1 MESYLELNEYRLNLI
16 MLPDLRKLLEPRPRK
31 YRNLARHLTRYLNI
45 PDESELLK
53 SDTELFEDLS
63 SSRGSSR
70 FLGVFS
76 TRGITFGLKQFGIL
90 THLQNAGL
98 PNGQVRLDTRDTYRH
113 RVQIVHELG
122 SREVLS
128 AELIMRKGQLS
139 LPPLTPLHEASHT
152 FLIVEWFLLQHPLK
166 RFTKKR
172 PQLPGQDHPGLG
184 ISRLIFE
191 LLYWT
196 GRRLQVSGVVLIP
209 NYLHTGLFYG
219 RQCLFLSP
227 ERQGQL
233 YALSGLLSRGIKLDQ
248 LSWACAEGHL
258 IDKKTGDIVP
268 WKPEPMALP
277 VTQALKDYFHAP
289 DYIRA
294 LSKAKK
300 KFQVR
305 IRPGYVKQ
313 YTPQW
318 TAK

>member
-1 MESYLELNEYRLNLI
+1 

-45 PDESELLK
+45 PDDSELLQ
-53 SDTELFEDLS
+53 SETDLFDDLS

-90 THLQNAGL
+90 DHLQHAGL
-98 PNGQVRLDTRDTYRH
+98 PNGQVRLDTRDPYRH
-113 RVQIVHELG
+113 RIQIIHEMG
-122 SREVLS
+122 SREILS
-128 AELIMRKGQLS
+128 AELVMRRGQLS
-139 LPPLTPLHEASHT
+139 LPLLAPLHQPAHD

-172 PQLPGQDHPGLG
+172 PQLPGQDYPGLG

-219 RQCLFLSP
+219 RQCLFLDP
-227 ERQGQL
+227 EKQGQL
-233 YALSGLLSRGIKLDQ
+233 YALAGLLSRDVKLDQ

-258 IDKKTGDIVP
+258 IRRKSDESLP
-268 WKPEPMALP
+268 WKPAPMVLP
-277 VTQALKDYFHAP
+277 VSQALKDYFHAP
-289 DYIRA
+289 EYIVQMSR
-294 LSKAKK
+294 AKK
-300 KFQVR
+300 EYRVQV
-305 IRPGYVKQ
+305 RPGYKKS
-313 YTPQW
+313 YTADW
-318 TAK
+318 TAQ